1 MNNGS
6 TRSSEE
12 VSLKSVKITDSF
24 WSEYQKLVKEVV
36 LPYQWEVMNDRVPE
50 AEPSHVIKNLRI
62 AAGLEDGQFYGF
74 FFQDTDLAKWLEAVA
89 YILQIYPDPELEK
102 LADNAIDLVEKAQQ
116 PDGYLNTYFTIKK
129 KGKRWTN
136 LYECHE
142 LYTAGH
148 FIEAGVAYYRAT
160 GKRKLLDIVCR
171 FADYIDTVFGSEPG
185 KLKAY
190 DGHQEIELAL
200 VKLYKIT
207 GEKRYLEL
215 SKFFLDE
222 RGKEPFYFEI
232 EWEKRGKVSEWDNST
247 NEKYSPSQNRQYNQ
261 THLPVREQKEAV
273 GHAVRLLYMLTG
285 MADAAKEY
293 NDKSLLKAC
302 RNLWENIVTRQM
314 YITGGIG
321 STSIGEAFTFDYDLP
336 NDTIY
341 AETCASIGLITF
353 AHRMLQ
359 IENKSIYADVIEK
372 ALYNIIIGSM
382 ARDGKHYFYVN
393 PLEVFPEASEKNPV
407 KRHVKPGRQKWYS
420 CACCPPNLARLI
432 GSLGLYIFTKNSDT
446 LFIHQYA
453 ACKAELE
460 VAGSKIKVVQESAYP
475 WNGEIKIEIVSDVQK
490 EFNIALRIPGW
501 CRKYSVELNGNR
513 LETDNLV
520 KEGYLYI
527 RNVWNGNDQI
537 HLTLDMPVE
546 MMEANPLV
554 RANAG
559 KVALQR
565 GPVVYC
571 IEEEDNGDNLSA
583 LSILTEP
590 EVDYDPELFGGIYT
604 IKTKGCRK
612 LNDGWENKLYKPVGS
627 KYIPVDI
634 KAIPY
639 YLWGNRTPG
648 EMAVWIRRAG
658 NEIDW

>member
-12 VSLKSVKITDSF
+12 VSLKAVKITDSF
-24 WSEYQKLVKEVV
+24 WSGYQKLVKEVV

-62 AAGLEDGQFYGF
+62 AAGLEDGEFYGF

-89 YILQIYPDPELEK
+89 YILETYPDPELEK
-102 LADNAIDLVEKAQQ
+102 LADEAIDLVEKAQQ

-148 FIEAGVAYYRAT
+148 FIEAGVAYYQAT

-171 FADYIDTVFGSEPG
+171 FADYIDTVFGPEPG
-185 KLKAY
+185 KLQAY

-200 VKLYKIT
+200 VKLYKVT

-232 EWEKRGKVSEWDNST
+232 EWEKRGKVSEWNNST
-247 NEKYSPSQNRQYNQ
+247 DEKYSPGQNRQYNQ

-285 MADAAKEY
+285 MADVAKEY
-293 NDKSLLKAC
+293 NDKSLLQAC

-359 IENKSIYADVIEK
+359 IENKSVYADVIEK

-382 ARDGKHYFYVN
+382 AKDGKHYFYVN
-393 PLEVFPEASEKNPV
+393 PLEVFPEASEKNPI
-407 KRHVKPGRQKWYS
+407 KRHVKPRRQKWYS

-432 GSLGLYIFTKNSDT
+432 ASLGLYIFTKNSDT

-453 ACKAELE
+453 ACEAELE

-475 WNGEIKIEIVSDVQK
+475 WNGEIKIGIVSDVQK

-501 CRKYSVELNGNR
+501 CRKYSVDLNGNK
-513 LETDNLV
+513 LEADNLL

-527 RNVWNGNDQI
+527 RNVWSGNDQI
-537 HLTLDMPVE
+537 HLVLDMPVE

-590 EVDYDPELFGGIYT
+590 EVDYDPELFGGVHV
-604 IKTKGCRK
+604 IKIKGYRR
-612 LNDGWENKLYKPVGS
+612 LNDGWENKLYKPAGS
-627 KYIPVDI
+627 KYKPVNI

-648 EMAVWIRRAG
+648 EMMVWIRRAG
-658 NEIDW
+658 NEID